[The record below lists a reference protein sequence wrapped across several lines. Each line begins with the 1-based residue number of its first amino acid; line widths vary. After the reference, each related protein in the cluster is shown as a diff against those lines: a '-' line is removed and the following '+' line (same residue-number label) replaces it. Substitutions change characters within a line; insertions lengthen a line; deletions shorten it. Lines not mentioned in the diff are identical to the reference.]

1 MHDEKSNEESFTMM
15 SDSEDVKKKAKKI
28 FIDTEIKKNI
38 NRVSFQFMYL
48 EIYQLFLQKKA
59 DFSRRMQEI
68 KNEIHYIIY
77 EFMKKNLLKLRQDQN
92 TINYHRIITK

>member
-1 MHDEKSNEESFTMM
+1 MHDEKSNEESFIMI
-15 SDSEDVKKKAKKI
+15 SDSKNIKKKAKKI

-38 NRVSFQFMYL
+38 NRISFQSMYS

-68 KNEIHYIIY
+68 KNEIH
-77 EFMKKNLLKLRQDQN
+77 
-92 TINYHRIITK
+92 